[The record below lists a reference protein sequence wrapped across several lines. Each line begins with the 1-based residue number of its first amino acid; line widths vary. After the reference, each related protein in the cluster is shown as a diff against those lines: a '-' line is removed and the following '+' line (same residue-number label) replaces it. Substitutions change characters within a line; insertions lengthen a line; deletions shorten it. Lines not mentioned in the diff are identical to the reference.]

1 LRKLCY
7 LLSMINFTA
16 ALAQR
21 LNEYRT
27 RNGFTYFKEYI
38 VETQTGRKFAKVFSV
53 EVGHDNSHNHRR
65 IVAFVD
71 INTGDIFKPAG
82 FNAPAKHA
90 RGNVNSPTFGMEA
103 INESGH
109 VYYLRG

>member
-1 LRKLCY
+1 
-7 LLSMINFTA
+7 MINNFAA

-21 LNEYRT
+21 LNDYKNRM
-27 RNGFTYFKEYI
+27 GYTYFKEYI
-38 VETQTGRKFAKVFSV
+38 TETQTGRKFAKVFAV
-53 EVGHDNSHNHRR
+53 EVYHDNSHNHRR

-71 INTGDIFKPAG
+71 IQTGDIFKPAG

-103 INESGH
+103 INDNGH
-109 VYYLRG
+109 VHYLR